1 MKTVG
6 VYEART
12 HWSRIIREVE
22 QGEVY
27 IITRRGKPIARIV
40 KDTDPAE
47 DRVQNV
53 AAMPR

>member
-22 QGEVY
+22 AGEVY
-27 IITRRGKPIARIV
+27 IITRRGKPVARLV
-40 KDTDPAE
+40 PFVRPVETPPE
-47 DRVQNV
+47 EQ
-53 AAMPR
+53 